1 MYSWK
6 IMGLTASCGRNG
18 DEEKIPESLSGK
30 KTKVV
35 HTIKYLLSFH
45 AAIRTG

>member
-1 MYSWK
+1 
-6 IMGLTASCGRNG
+6 
-18 DEEKIPESLSGK
+18 LSGK

-45 AAIRTG
+45 AAIRTGWSYFST